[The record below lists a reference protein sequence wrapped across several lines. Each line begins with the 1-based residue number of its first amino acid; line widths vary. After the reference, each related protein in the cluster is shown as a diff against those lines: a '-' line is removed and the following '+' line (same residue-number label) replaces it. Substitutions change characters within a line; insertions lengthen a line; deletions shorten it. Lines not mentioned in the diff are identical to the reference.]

1 VTRRTGRWPLAAV
14 LALTLFAASCAEEQP
29 TGGGG
34 GGASPSPEPQF
45 TTLEEGTLQV
55 ASCLDF
61 PPFESVKGGDE
72 VGFDVDLA
80 EEIGNRLGL
89 EVQWVRADFDTV
101 FTAIAANQ
109 FDMVA
114 AAVTSTGELGEERD
128 QIVDF
133 SDPYFNSRQSL
144 AVNTQETPDIASTA
158 DLGEGDVVGVQR
170 GTTGKAWAEENLV
183 PQGVQLKTFQLIPD
197 AFRDLEAG
205 NVVAVV
211 NDEPGSVGIIEDL
224 GLEGTV
230 EIVEPIDTNEK
241 YSFVFSPDNPEL
253 TEAANQALAEIIQD
267 GTYQTI
273 FERYFPGVEVPPEYA
288 PSA

>member
-1 VTRRTGRWPLAAV
+1 MAAV
-14 LALTLFAASCAEEQP
+14 LALALFAGACAEEEP

-34 GGASPSPEPQF
+34 GGGGGATPEPEL
-45 TTLEEGTLQV
+45 TTLEEGVLQV

-80 EEIGNRLGL
+80 EEIGSRLGL

-114 AAVTSTGELGEERD
+114 AAVTSTGELGKERD

-144 AVNTQETPDIASTA
+144 AVNVQETPDIASTA
-158 DLGEGDVVGVQR
+158 DLGEGDVIGVQR
-170 GTTGKAWAEENLV
+170 GTTGKDWAEQNLV
-183 PQGVQLKTFQLIPD
+183 SQGVQLKTYQLVPD
-197 AFRDLEAG
+197 VFRDLEAG
-205 NVVAVV
+205 NITGVI

-230 EIVEPIDTNEK
+230 EVVEGIDTNEK

-253 TEAANQALAEIIQD
+253 LEAANQALADIIAD
-267 GTYQTI
+267 GTYQTL
-273 FERYFPGVEVPPEYA
+273 FQRYFAGEVPPEFQ

>member
-1 VTRRTGRWPLAAV
+1 MAAV
-14 LALTLFAASCAEEQP
+14 LALALFAGACAEEEP

-34 GGASPSPEPQF
+34 GGGGGATPEPEL
-45 TTLEEGTLQV
+45 TTLEEGVLQV

-80 EEIGNRLGL
+80 EEIGSRLGL

-114 AAVTSTGELGEERD
+114 AAVTSTGELGKERD

-144 AVNTQETPDIASTA
+144 AVNVQETPDIASTA
-158 DLGEGDVVGVQR
+158 DLGEGDVIGVQR
-170 GTTGKAWAEENLV
+170 GTTGKDWAEQNLV
-183 PQGVQLKTFQLIPD
+183 DQGVQLKTYQLVPD
-197 AFRDLEAG
+197 VFRDLEAG
-205 NVVAVV
+205 NITGVI

-230 EIVEPIDTNEK
+230 EVVEGIDTNEK
-241 YSFVFSPDNPEL
+241 YSFVFSQDNPEL
-253 TEAANQALAEIIQD
+253 LEAANQALADIIAD
-267 GTYQTI
+267 GTYQTL
-273 FERYFPGVEVPPEYA
+273 FQRYFAGEVPPEFQ